1 MDSSESLRHIA
12 EHLRRLAR
20 AAYGSPCR
28 VQVTDE
34 TLREYAA
41 ELERIADATESKTRH
56 LDDDPKLA
64 HMQHRPR

>member
-41 ELERIADATESKTRH
+41 ELERIADAVSAEFS
-56 LDDDPKLA
+56 DNSDA
-64 HMQHRPR
+64 EING

>member
-41 ELERIADATESKTRH
+41 ELERIAAGIPLWLSHHEVDGENDERH
-56 LDDDPKLA
+56 ADKK
-64 HMQHRPR
+64 